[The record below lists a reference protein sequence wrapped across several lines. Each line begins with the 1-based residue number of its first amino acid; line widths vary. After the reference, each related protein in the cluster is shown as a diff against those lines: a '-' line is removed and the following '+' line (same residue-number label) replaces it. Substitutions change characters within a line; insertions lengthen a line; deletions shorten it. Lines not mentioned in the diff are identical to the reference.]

1 MEESRSKIGSHE
13 EDNETES
20 SWEQE
25 GYLGLEETEE
35 EEEWDMFEEEEGE
48 ELEQPEEL
56 TASYSELATEERVR
70 SQETEGQSSN
80 SGPAIR
86 IARSTRVR
94 QELIAIHQTR
104 TPRGRRQRRK
114 KNKAAGNSASNTFH
128 HKIISFGVR
137 GRSIARLI
145 PL

>member
-48 ELEQPEEL
+48 ELEQPDMYGVSRIQITKPDEEMMEEDV
-56 TASYSELATEERVR
+56 SYTCNGAVYSR
-70 SQETEGQSSN
+70 
-80 SGPAIR
+80 R
-86 IARSTRVR
+86 I
-94 QELIAIHQTR
+94 LI
-104 TPRGRRQRRK
+104 
-114 KNKAAGNSASNTFH
+114 NDF
-128 HKIISFGVR
+128 
-137 GRSIARLI
+137 LI
-145 PL
+145 EVDMV

>member
-70 SQETEGQSSN
+70 K
-80 SGPAIR
+80 
-86 IARSTRVR
+86 
-94 QELIAIHQTR
+94 
-104 TPRGRRQRRK
+104 RK
-114 KNKAAGNSASNTFH
+114 GKAAT
-128 HKIISFGVR
+128 R
-137 GRSIARLI
+137 GLPSELPALRE
-145 PL
+145 

>member
-56 TASYSELATEERVR
+56 TASYSELATEERV
-70 SQETEGQSSN
+70 SN

-94 QELIAIHQTR
+94 QELIAKYQPG
-104 TPRGRRQRRK
+104 TPEGGGK
-114 KNKAAGNSASNTFH
+114 EEEK
-128 HKIISFGVR
+128 
-137 GRSIARLI
+137 
-145 PL
+145 

>member
-1 MEESRSKIGSHE
+1 VGVEESRSKIGSHE

-94 QELIAIHQTR
+94 QELIAKYQPG
-104 TPRGRRQRRK
+104 TPEGGGK
-114 KNKAAGNSASNTFH
+114 EEEK
-128 HKIISFGVR
+128 
-137 GRSIARLI
+137 
-145 PL
+145 